1 MEDEKTSPLET
12 IVAILIAIATVVGA
26 VIAWRASVVADAAGD
41 ADFAGMRASVNAAE
55 THALNFVNA
64 YEHYGAYTNYSR
76 YNELGNEISVELENV
91 EALSEEQAWAL
102 QRQQSEAYDLAKAS
116 QTLFP
121 NRFMNRDGTYSVT
134 REMGEGWADA
144 SREKDLNP
152 DPQYA
157 EADALRAKTNKIL
170 LALGV
175 LSLSLVFFAVV
186 EAVGERAKWLMVAL
200 GILFMLGG
208 GILAFIFETMK

>member
-1 MEDEKTSPLET
+1 MEEEKASPLET
-12 IVAILIAIATVVGA
+12 IVAILIAVATVLGA

-55 THALNFVNA
+55 THALNYVNS
-64 YEHYGAYTNYSR
+64 YEHLGAYTTYSR
-76 YNELGNEISVELENV
+76 YEQLGNEIGKELESGD
-91 EALSEEQAWAL
+91 ALSEEQVWAL
-102 QRQQSEAYDLAKAS
+102 QRQQSEAYDLAKAN

-152 DPQYA
+152 APQYA
-157 EADALRAKTNKIL
+157 EADALRTKTNKIL

-175 LSLSLVFFAVV
+175 LSLSLVFYAMV
-186 EAVGERAKWLMVAL
+186 ESVGERAQWLMVAL
-200 GILFMLGG
+200 GTICMLAG
-208 GILAFIFETMK
+208 GILAFLFETMK